1 MQGCLSLDLVLVH
14 VPDVQQLIDLIS
26 DLLAPGLSPPIFQLT
41 SNSS

>member
-14 VPDVQQLIDLIS
+14 VPDVQPFDLIS